1 MPYVRS
7 RRRGRDAV
15 RLRVMVALVAIAA
28 FVGGTIFGAE
38 VLSPGRRPSTSGHA
52 WATSTQ
58 EVSIRIAAVRSDG
71 PGVICGLTV
80 TIKPGTGRIFTDTR
94 PLVGLDFQ
102 DSERIAVKVA
112 AGLTDVALNENGG
125 LVGAD
130 VFFAVS
136 PPAEGSVTIQAVDG
150 PSAGAAMTVAI
161 IAAIENR
168 KVKEDVIIT
177 GTIRE
182 DGSIGAVGGIFEKA
196 KAANDY
202 GARLFL
208 VPKGQSV
215 VIMYREVVRQAG
227 PFKFVTYEPVVVD
240 LNSYAENV
248 GWGIRIQEVSTI
260 QEAVDLMLEARPT
273 MGGGLL

>member
-1 MPYVRS
+1 MPYARS
-7 RRRGRDAV
+7 RRRKRETF
-15 RLRVMVALVAIAA
+15 RLWAALTLVAVAA
-28 FVGGTIFGAE
+28 FLAGTIFGLE
-38 VLSPGRRPSTSGHA
+38 VLSPTRHPQIPGHA
-52 WATSTQ
+52 WTTSTQ
-58 EVSIRIAAVRSDG
+58 EASIRIAAVRSDG

-80 TIKPGTGRIFTDTR
+80 TIKPGTGRVFTDTR
-94 PLVGLDFQ
+94 PLIGLDFQ
-102 DSERIAVKVA
+102 DSERVAVKVA
-112 AGLTDVALNENGG
+112 ARLTDVALNENGG

-150 PSAGAAMTVAI
+150 PSAGAAMTVAMV
-161 IAAIENR
+161 AAIENR

-182 DGSIGAVGGIFEKA
+182 DGSVGPVGGIFEKA
-196 KAANDY
+196 KAANEY

-227 PFKFVTYEPVVVD
+227 PFRFVTYEPVVVD
-240 LNSYAENV
+240 LNSYAENA
-248 GWGIRIQEVSTI
+248 GWGIRILEVSTI

-273 MGGGLL
+273 IEGGLL